1 MAAPDISIFNAR
13 KTVKDIRQGKAD
25 SKALERRWDTLA
37 RRHKNRWVGV
47 YKKNFIYEDT
57 LPRLIK
63 RARAKGWDV
72 GSMVVAH
79 LEPKRRAVLLR
90 LGDSRLLQ

>member
-1 MAAPDISIFNAR
+1 MAASNIAVFNAR
-13 KTVKDIRQGKAD
+13 QTAKDIRQSKAD
-25 SKALERRWDTLA
+25 SKALERRLDTIA
-37 RRHKNRWVGV
+37 RRHKNQWVGV
-47 YKKNFIYEDT
+47 YKRQFIYEDT
-57 LPRLIK
+57 LPRLLK

-90 LGDSRLLQ
+90 IDDSRVLQ